1 MTKKRKFGQRRPSGA
16 SFIALILVIS
26 FFVVLPLSLLGFEFS
41 RFLLMQQQLHAV
53 TDSAALAGTA
63 ALASSPQ
70 GFTYA
75 QLQTLAMNVA
85 AQTFEQNSILQT
97 NFSTTNVV
105 THLNTGQS
113 QAAPPPHT
121 AVLNISLLDQNGN
134 PQPIGSTTATTMQ
147 VQGIYSDSPIFA
159 GNLLTIAKTETAWA
173 VSNGGLPQLD
183 LALCFDISGS
193 MDDQTPVTLVN
204 RYWDPTNQYASYTK
218 VATGTIFALCGPP
231 NTGTGLNATQ
241 PQNLSFAA
249 YGAPSNQNTFVFS
262 EGSYSPAYPGVNPQ
276 IGLRAN
282 PTFPAGSL
290 CPEQGRP
297 PGNYQKSNPGLLS
310 GNGIDPAHYANGFTD
325 MVVQVNGWSIESCV
339 EASRGNLED
348 PVNLKNGQGQHNI
361 NPAVNVAPAAG
372 NYQKY
377 WSAVAQAATP
387 ISLARTAASN
397 FFSTMNISTNGHFM
411 LETFTDTAGVSA
423 GGLYT
428 GTNDNIDPNYAAGGT
443 GQFGLPLIALDST
456 QSNYQQVL
464 NAIQGSAG
472 PPVTGPL
479 NAEGNT
485 DIADSLKEAIK
496 ELIDPTKVRPSA
508 KKAIVLFTDGVPN
521 QPGGTIAA
529 GDSAALAQATSA
541 NTNNI
546 PIYTI
551 GLSQNPQIKPLE
563 DALLG
568 DGQGGSGNGI
578 AKISGNNAIYVSVTT
593 PTQLDQAFQTIAR
606 SLVVLQ

>member
-1 MTKKRKFGQRRPSGA
+1 
-16 SFIALILVIS
+16 
-26 FFVVLPLSLLGFEFS
+26 
-41 RFLLMQQQLHAV
+41 MQQQLHAV

-97 NFSTTNVV
+97 NFSPANVV

-113 QAAPPPHT
+113 QAAPPAHT
-121 AVLNISLLDQNGN
+121 AVLNITLLDQNGN
-134 PQPIGSTTATTMQ
+134 PQPIGSTSATTMQ
-147 VQGIYSDSPIFA
+147 IQGIYSDTPIFV
-159 GNLLTIAKTETAWA
+159 GNLLTIAHVETAWA

-193 MDDQTPVTLVN
+193 MDDQTPVVLVN
-204 RYWDPTNQYASYTK
+204 RYWDPTHNYCSYK
-218 VATGTIFALCGPP
+218 QVAAGTIFSLCGPP
-231 NTGTGLNATQ
+231 DTGTGLNATQ

-249 YGAPSNQNTFVFS
+249 YGPPSNQHTYVFS
-262 EGSYSPAYPGVNPQ
+262 ESSYAPNSPNPLL
-276 IGLRAN
+276 GLRAN
-282 PTFPAGSL
+282 SAFPAGVL
-290 CPEQGRP
+290 TPEQGRP
-297 PGNYQKSNPGLLS
+297 PGNFQKSNPALLN
-310 GNGIDPAHYANGFTD
+310 GNGLNPFAYSNGFTD
-325 MVVQVNGWSIESCV
+325 MVVLVNGWNVETCV

-348 PVNLKNGQGQHNI
+348 AVNLKNGQGGINI
-361 NPAVNVAPAAG
+361 NPAIAAPAAG
-372 NYQKY
+372 SYKQY
-377 WSAVAQAATP
+377 WSAVSQAASP
-387 ISLARTAASN
+387 IGLARTAAAN

-411 LETFTDTAGVSA
+411 LETFTDTPGVSA
-423 GGLYT
+423 TGLYT
-428 GTNDNIDPNYAAGGT
+428 GTNDNVDANYAAGGT
-443 GQFGLPLIALDST
+443 GQFGLPLIALDKT

-485 DIADSLKEAIK
+485 DIADALAEAIK
-496 ELIDPTKVRPSA
+496 ELTNSAQFRPAA

-529 GDSAALAQATSA
+529 GDAAALAQAHVA
-541 NTNNI
+541 NGKNI

-563 DALLG
+563 DQLLG

-578 AKISGNNAIYVSVTT
+578 AQISGNSAIYVSVTN